1 MADQSA
7 VPATTTQLI
16 EGGST
21 IDEPRQPVTI
31 KGPFDLEKH
40 RGVLTF
46 ALVILLGVMILGHYI
61 CILVLEWNGK
71 KSDGVTNAFTT
82 SLPVIS
88 GLVGSGVAYYFTR
101 RDSSNASAK

>member
-1 MADQSA
+1 
-7 VPATTTQLI
+7 
-16 EGGST
+16 
-21 IDEPRQPVTI
+21 
-31 KGPFDLEKH
+31 
-40 RGVLTF
+40 
-46 ALVILLGVMILGHYI
+46 MILGHYI